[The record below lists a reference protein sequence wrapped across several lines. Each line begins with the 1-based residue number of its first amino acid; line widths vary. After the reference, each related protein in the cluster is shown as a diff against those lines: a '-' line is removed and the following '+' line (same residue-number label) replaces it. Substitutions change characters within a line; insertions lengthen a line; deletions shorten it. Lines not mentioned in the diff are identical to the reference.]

1 VTKGRLEAFSDG
13 VIAILIT
20 IMVLELRPPEG
31 QAISDLHHVAPK
43 LGAYLLSFVLI
54 GIYWVNH
61 HHLFVLVQRID
72 GRALWANL
80 TLLFCLSLVSFATA
94 WWGEHPWATGPAF
107 WYAVVQLLCALAY
120 TLLVQA
126 LLRLHPPPSQLS
138 EAVRTDWK
146 GKLSGIAYLA
156 AALAALVAPWLAIA
170 IIVAVAIAWL
180 VPDRRVARVVEGG

>member
-1 VTKGRLEAFSDG
+1 MTKGRLEAFSDG

-31 QAISDLHHVAPK
+31 QGMSDLHHVAPK

-61 HHLFVLVQRID
+61 HHLFVLVKRID
-72 GRALWANL
+72 GRVLWANL
-80 TLLFCLSLVSFATA
+80 SLLFCLSLVSFATA
-94 WWGEHPWATGPAF
+94 WWGEHPGATAPAF
-107 WYAVVQLLCALAY
+107 VYAIVQLLCALAY
-120 TLLVQA
+120 GVTVQA
-126 LLRLHPPPSQLS
+126 LLRLHPPPSQLA
-138 EAVRTDWK
+138 EAVTADWK
-146 GKLSGIAYLA
+146 GRLSVVAYVA
-156 AALAALVAPWLAIA
+156 AAVAALLAPWLAIA